1 MATGTQSQ
9 RDVEYNQTFLNAT
22 GPSTSQ
28 SAGRGIQIAESDGRL
43 SHGLS
48 EQRVEVTVLRAVN
61 IPLASIKKYPLFK
74 RKLFVTVS
82 NPETTAKTA
91 DVRVEGQMAK
101 WNQNMDGF
109 LVQPFSHLTLCL
121 YAKGSA
127 HPDILI
133 GTHEMPIPLA
143 SQSDIPCVLEND
155 VREAARST
163 QPVTLYITVNITPPN
178 LYNNPTSIPTEDSD
192 DDSPAEEATIPGRIQ
207 FPVPERILPLSHH
220 QPVET
225 GNAMPQSREEM
236 PPITDCP
243 NCPVEYVGKG
253 RREDQGVMDTLSPIA
268 ELSPFAKMAHGLLLA
283 IPKTVL
289 EQYQRDNNVQTLLQ
303 AIHDA
308 FDFAHHEDTLN
319 CIKPQSEQARILTLM
334 LQHVCSCC
342 DFIQSYTKD
351 SQFWKRTLKNIGGGL
366 EEKIRDLSDVLV
378 KLRKAFLDQATIST
392 EITAF
397 QILDELEKI
406 SNQVSDAELDAK
418 IREIPYE
425 FNSRFSPDK
434 GCLMGTRV
442 AFLDFIINWV
452 NNPASER
459 GLVLFGQAGM
469 GKSSIAH
476 EVARLFNKMH
486 RLTSSFIFLR
496 REQSVRKAYHLFT
509 TLARDLA
516 DRYPSFKIALGKVV
530 KDNTALRI
538 GTHDYD
544 TLFESLILEPLK
556 DLHIVGP
563 ILVVIDA
570 LDESGDTTSR
580 IGLHAFL
587 AKNLIRLPSNF
598 RMVITSRPEHAIVS
612 ALVEAKSV
620 KVKYMDDTELAAGT
634 HGDILAFF
642 RERLPSNQFRHYAEA
657 LAVKAEGLFQW
668 AAVASQ
674 LILEDFLFW

>member
-1 MATGTQSQ
+1 
-9 RDVEYNQTFLNAT
+9 LN
-22 GPSTSQ
+22 
-28 SAGRGIQIAESDGRL
+28 
-43 SHGLS
+43 
-48 EQRVEVTVLRAVN
+48 
-61 IPLASIKKYPLFK
+61 
-74 RKLFVTVS
+74 
-82 NPETTAKTA
+82 
-91 DVRVEGQMAK
+91 
-101 WNQNMDGF
+101 GF
-109 LVQPFSHLTLCL
+109 W
-121 YAKGSA
+121 
-127 HPDILI
+127 
-133 GTHEMPIPLA
+133 
-143 SQSDIPCVLEND
+143 
-155 VREAARST
+155 
-163 QPVTLYITVNITPPN
+163 
-178 LYNNPTSIPTEDSD
+178 
-192 DDSPAEEATIPGRIQ
+192 
-207 FPVPERILPLSHH
+207 
-220 QPVET
+220 
-225 GNAMPQSREEM
+225 
-236 PPITDCP
+236 ITD
-243 NCPVEYVGKG
+243 
-253 RREDQGVMDTLSPIA
+253 PIVV
-268 ELSPFAKMAHGLLLA
+268 
-283 IPKTVL
+283 I
-289 EQYQRDNNVQTLLQ
+289 
-303 AIHDA
+303 
-308 FDFAHHEDTLN
+308 
-319 CIKPQSEQARILTLM
+319 
-334 LQHVCSCC
+334 
-342 DFIQSYTKD
+342 
-351 SQFWKRTLKNIGGGL
+351 
-366 EEKIRDLSDVLV
+366 
-378 KLRKAFLDQATIST
+378 
-392 EITAF
+392 
-397 QILDELEKI
+397 
-406 SNQVSDAELDAK
+406 ELDAK

-674 LILEDFLFW
+674 LILDPPAPFGYSKERCTKHLLEPSTNRHGQDLLDGLYIEVLEGYFTCQEARILFRSVVGQLITSIEPLTLRSLIPLRQHASYDEDTDAAVTGILSRLGSLLSNVNSSDNNLPIIPLHTSFRDFLTNEDKSGDFYVGVRDAHHQLAHSCFNLLLDPLDGLKFNICKLETSYLSNDDVEDLNTRVDQHIPPALFYACRFWDDHLKHTDFKMDLFRKVETFFKEKFLFWLEALSLTRIIGPVPSAFASLNMWLASSQGVSITSGPMRNANN